1 MARLRGRPELY
12 TSYESDAAMLN
23 TPGKRLGV
31 LAMVAMAVAVPFAL
45 EDDLLGILTVGFAFA
60 IGAIGLNLLTGY
72 AGQVSLGHAFFFG
85 LGTYTAAVLNG
96 DPDAPRVVGYGLD
109 MLVWLPAA
117 GLVAALAGLIVSPAA
132 VRLRGLYLAVVTL
145 GLVFLGEH
153 IFREAKPLTGGVGQ
167 GRQAAR
173 AELFGFRFDAPANV
187 GGMDLTKAQNLYLFM
202 LVMLV
207 IAAVVGRNLARSK
220 TGRSFAAV
228 RDRDIAAEAIG
239 VSLVRTK
246 AIAFMIS
253 SFYAGVS
260 GALFFTV
267 LGVAEPTFF
276 NLGLSVQFIAMVLV
290 GGVATISGSI
300 MGALFIAYLPRL
312 TQDLPGSFPLLAD
325 VLTANGRLSVF
336 ELQTVLYGA
345 LIVVFLIF
353 EPRGLYGVW
362 VRFRN
367 YWKGWPFSY

>member
-1 MARLRGRPELY
+1 MTRLRGRPELY
-12 TSYESDAAMLN
+12 TSYAADSALLN
-23 TPGKRLGV
+23 TPSKRVGVVAIVVGAALGAFL
-31 LAMVAMAVAVPFAL
+31 LA
-45 EDDLLGILTVGFAFA
+45 DDILGILTTGFAFA

-96 DPDAPRVVGYGLD
+96 DPDAPRVVGYGFD

-153 IFREAKPLTGGVGQ
+153 IFREAKPITGGVGQ
-167 GRQAAR
+167 GRQAAQ
-173 AELFGFRFDAPANV
+173 AELLGYRFDAPGNFL
-187 GGMDLTKAQNLYLFM
+187 GQELSKNQKLYLFM
-202 LVMLV
+202 LAMLV
-207 IAAVVGRNLARSK
+207 VGAVAGRNLARSK
-220 TGRSFAAV
+220 IGRAFAAI

-253 SFYAGVS
+253 SFYAGVA
-260 GALFFTV
+260 GALFFTT
-267 LGVAEPTFF
+267 LGVAEPTYF

-290 GGVATISGSI
+290 GGAGTISGSI

-312 TQDLPGSFPLLAD
+312 TQDLPDSFPLLAD
-325 VLTANGRLSVF
+325 VLTGNGRLSVF

-353 EPRGLYGVW
+353 EPRGLYGLW

>member
-1 MARLRGRPELY
+1 MTRLRGRPGLY
-12 TSYESDAAMLN
+12 TSYESDAALLN
-23 TPGKRLGV
+23 TPGKRLGRGGHGV
-31 LAMVAMAVAVPFAL
+31 RGRRRALPL
-45 EDDLLGILTVGFAFA
+45 EDDLLGILTVGFALA

-96 DPDAPRVVGYGLD
+96 DPDATRVVGYGLD
-109 MLVWLPAA
+109 MFIWLPAA

-167 GRQAAR
+167 GRAAAR
-173 AELFGFRFDAPANV
+173 AEIFGYRFDAPANV
-187 GGMDLTKAQNLYLFM
+187 MGTDLSKAQNLYLFM

-220 TGRSFAAV
+220 IGRSFAAV

-239 VSLVRTK
+239 VSLTRTK

-290 GGVATISGSI
+290 GGAATISGSI

-312 TQDLPGSFPLLAD
+312 TQDLPDGFPLLAD
-325 VLTANGRLSVF
+325 VLTGGGRLSVF

>member
-1 MARLRGRPELY
+1 MARVRGRPELY
-12 TSYESDAAMLN
+12 TSYEADSALLN
-23 TPGKRLGV
+23 TPAKRLGV
-31 LAMVAMAVAVPFAL
+31 AAIVAGATCGPFVL
-45 EDDLLGILTVGFAFA
+45 TDDLLGILTVGFALA

-85 LGTYTAAVLNG
+85 LGAYAAAVLGG
-96 DPDAPRVVGYGLD
+96 DPDARRVVGYGLD

-117 GLVAALAGLIVSPAA
+117 GLVAAVAGLVVSPAA

-173 AELFGFRFDAPANV
+173 AEIFGYPFDTPGNFL
-187 GGMDLTKAQNLYLFM
+187 GQEFSKAQKMYLFM
-202 LVMLV
+202 LLMLV
-207 IAAVVGRNLARSK
+207 IGAVVGRNLARSK
-220 TGRSFAAV
+220 IGRSFAAV
-228 RDRDIAAEAIG
+228 RDRDIAAAAIG
-239 VSLVRTK
+239 VNLVRTK
-246 AIAFMIS
+246 ALAFMIS

-260 GALFFTV
+260 GALFFSWI
-267 LGVAEPTFF
+267 GVAEPTFF

-312 TQDLPGSFPLLAD
+312 TQDLPDGFPLLAD
-325 VLTANGRLSVF
+325 ILTGNGRLSVF
-336 ELQTVLYGA
+336 ELETVLYGA
-345 LIVVFLIF
+345 LIVLFLIF
-353 EPRGLYGVW
+353 EPRGLYGLW

>member
-12 TSYESDAAMLN
+12 TSYESDAALLN

-31 LAMVAMAVAVPFAL
+31 GAILAGAAAMPFVLA
-45 EDDLLGILTVGFAFA
+45 DDILGILTVGFALA

-96 DPDAPRVVGYGLD
+96 DPDARRVVGFGLD
-109 MLVWLPAA
+109 MVVWLPAA
-117 GLVAALAGLIVSPAA
+117 GAVAALAGLLVSPAA

-167 GRQAAR
+167 GRQAAV
-173 AELFGFRFDAPANV
+173 AELFGFRFDAPAHV
-187 GGMDLTKAQNLYLFM
+187 GGLELTKAQNLYLFM

-207 IAAVVGRNLARSK
+207 LGAVAGRNLARSK
-220 TGRSFAAV
+220 IGRSFAAV

-246 AIAFMIS
+246 AVAFMIS

-260 GALFFTV
+260 GALFFCV

-290 GGVATISGSI
+290 GGAATISGSI

-312 TQDLPGSFPLLAD
+312 TQDLPNQFPLLAD
-325 VLTANGRLSVF
+325 VLTGNGRLRVF
-336 ELQTVLYGA
+336 ELETVLYGA
-345 LIVVFLIF
+345 LIVIFLIF
-353 EPRGLYGVW
+353 EPRGLFGVW
-362 VRFRN
+362 IRFRN

>member
-1 MARLRGRPELY
+1 MNRLRGRPELY
-12 TSYESDAAMLN
+12 TSYESDAALLN

-31 LAMVAMAVAVPFAL
+31 AAMVFGAVAVPFAL
-45 EDDLLGILTVGFAFA
+45 EDDLLGILTVGFALA

-96 DPDAPRVVGYGLD
+96 DPDATRVVGYGLD

-167 GRQAAR
+167 GRAAAQA
-173 AELFGFRFDAPANV
+173 EIFGYRFDAPANV
-187 GGMDLTKAQNLYLFM
+187 MGTDLSKAQNLYLFM

-220 TGRSFAAV
+220 IGRSFAAV

-239 VSLVRTK
+239 VSLTRTK

-290 GGVATISGSI
+290 GGAATISGSI

-312 TQDLPGSFPLLAD
+312 TQDLPGGFPLLAD
-325 VLTANGRLSVF
+325 VLTGGGRLSVF